1 MNLVKRLEHEQ
12 TKGLGTGNIWP
23 MAKSTPPQ
31 SEVDQIAARLKIGRT
46 ALGLSPADLCR
57 LTKIRPNTYSQWEN
71 AKGRPRL
78 DEAKLLRKHLGY
90 TLDWIYEGD
99 SSGLPHKLA
108 AKIAEL
114 EPPRPSRT
122 GAASAKGKAA

>member
-12 TKGLGTGNIWP
+12 TWRGRACKIDG

-99 SSGLPHKLA
+99 PAGLPHSLA
-108 AKIAEL
+108 AKIAAL
-114 EPPRPSRT
+114 EPPRPNRS
-122 GAASAKGKAA
+122 ASAKGKAA